1 MEGASPLPNEIVLR
15 ILDWVREFD
24 RREAIDRATA
34 HLIAWGDVWPSVMA
48 DVRSNTPRYTVQ
60 LETPSGYQLRLSVF
74 TPDCNPVIWE
84 GRALG
89 SSFLYF
95 RRRALS
101 VCLTD
106 HRSAERTEATAGA
119 GIPSL

>member
-1 MEGASPLPNEIVLR
+1 MRGLPSEIVLR

-24 RREAIDRATA
+24 RRDAIDRVTDHAN
-34 HLIAWGDVWPSVMA
+34 AWSDLWPALMA
-48 DVRSNTPRYTVQ
+48 DVRSNTPRYTVL

-84 GRALG
+84 DRSLG
-89 SSFLYF
+89 SSFLHF

-101 VCLTD
+101 VCLTE
-106 HRSAERTEATAGA
+106 S
-119 GIPSL
+119 PSPL